1 MTRSGY
7 VLRQLKARPLRT
19 LLTAGA
25 FALSVGLLGF
35 LIVLNEGLHQDWSP
49 YMAQRLIVMGKA
61 SMFDRLPA
69 AYLPKIEATPGV
81 KRVAPFDFM
90 MAFHRENRPENQVPL
105 QAAPPDALLE
115 IYMEADVP
123 EEQAEAWKADP
134 TGALIGPILAKKLG
148 LKIGDRLVLKA
159 PVSGGVVE
167 TTVRAVMGY
176 KLDNGV
182 YVHRRYFEA
191 LTGDTG
197 QVGMYWVLAN
207 TREDVSRIT
216 AALEKEFA
224 NAPVP
229 LSAMTEKQWQLQ
241 FLQMLGNVKLLIGSI
256 GMATAFALLLITSNS
271 LAMSARERRGETAL
285 LRALGFGKGDVA
297 RLLLG
302 EAAIYGVVG
311 AALGIG
317 LIKVFCYLVKV
328 AVDQTAWAGLG
339 DILVVTPGIV
349 AVSVVTAAALS
360 LTAGVLPA
368 IGVART
374 PLAQVL
380 HGR

>member
-1 MTRSGY
+1 MTRPGY
-7 VLRQLKARPLRT
+7 VLRQLKAKPLRT

-35 LIVLNEGLHQDWSP
+35 LIVLNEGLQQDWSP
-49 YMAQRLIVMGKA
+49 YVGQRLIVMAKT
-61 SMFDRLPA
+61 SMWDRLPI

-81 KRVAPFDFM
+81 KRVAAFDFV

-105 QAAPPDALLE
+105 QAAPPEALLD
-115 IYMEADVP
+115 IYLEADVP
-123 EEQAEAWKADP
+123 KDQAEAWRADP

-148 LKIGDRLVLKA
+148 LAVGDRLVLKA
-159 PVSGGVVE
+159 PVAGGVVE

-176 KLDNGV
+176 RLDNGV
-182 YVHRRYFEA
+182 YLHRRYLEA

-197 QVGMYWVLAN
+197 QVGMFWVLAK
-207 TREDVSRIT
+207 TREDVERIT
-216 AALEKEFA
+216 AALEKEFE

-229 LSAMTEKQWQLQ
+229 ARAMTEKQWQLL

-256 GMATAFALLLITSNS
+256 GLATAFALLLITSNS

-285 LRALGFGKGDVA
+285 LRVLGFGKGDVA

-302 EAAIYGVVG
+302 EAAVYGVLG
-311 AALGIG
+311 ALLGTG
-317 LIKVFCYLVKV
+317 LIKVFCRLVKL

-339 DILVVTPGIV
+339 DILVVTPGVV
-349 AVSVVTAAALS
+349 AVSVFVSAALS

>member
-35 LIVLNEGLHQDWSP
+35 LIVLNEGLQQDWSP
-49 YMAQRLIVMGKA
+49 YMGQRLIVMGKA

-81 KRVAPFDFM
+81 KRVAPFDFL

-105 QAAPPDALLE
+105 QASPPDPLLE

-123 EEQAEAWKADP
+123 KEQAEAWKADP
-134 TGALIGPILAKKLG
+134 TGALIGPILARKWG
-148 LKIGDRLVLKA
+148 LKVGDRLVLKA

-182 YVHRRYFEA
+182 YVHRRYLEA

-207 TREDVSRIT
+207 RREDVSRIT

-271 LAMSARERRGETAL
+271 LAMSARERRSETAL

-317 LIKVFCYLVKV
+317 LIRVFCLLVKL

-349 AVSVVTAAALS
+349 AVSVVTAAVLS

-380 HGR
+380 QGR

>member
-1 MTRSGY
+1 MTRPGY
-7 VLRQLKARPLRT
+7 VLRQLKAKPLRT

-35 LIVLNEGLHQDWSP
+35 LIVLNEGLQQDWSP
-49 YMAQRLIVMGKA
+49 YMGQRLIVMAKT
-61 SMFDRLPA
+61 SMWDRLPI

-81 KRVAPFDFM
+81 KRVAAFDFV
-90 MAFHRENRPENQVPL
+90 MAFHKENRPENQVPL
-105 QAAPPDALLE
+105 QAAPPDALLD
-115 IYMEADVP
+115 IYLEADVP
-123 EEQAEAWKADP
+123 KEQAQAWKADP

-148 LKIGDRLVLKA
+148 LSVGDRLVLKA
-159 PVSGGVVE
+159 PVAGGVVE

-182 YVHRRYFEA
+182 YVHRRYLEA

-197 QVGMYWVLAN
+197 QVGMYWVLAK
-207 TREDVSRIT
+207 TREDVERIT
-216 AALEKEFA
+216 AALEKEFE

-229 LSAMTEKQWQLQ
+229 ARAMTEKQWQLL

-256 GMATAFALLLITSNS
+256 GLATAFALLLITSNS

-285 LRALGFGKGDVA
+285 LRVLGFGKGDVA

-302 EAAIYGVVG
+302 EAAVYGVLG
-311 AALGIG
+311 ALLGTG
-317 LIKVFCYLVKV
+317 LIKVFCRLVKL
-328 AVDQTAWAGLG
+328 AVDQTAWAGIG

-349 AVSVVTAAALS
+349 AVSVLVSAALS